1 MIAIR
6 RFRERMKWS
15 QKDLAEIL
23 QVGQSTLHNWESGK
37 RDPGTDLVRALFL
50 LGATVEELFG
60 IAYSPGTDKTRPNP
74 KAADPLATSAIA
86 KSILLRLT
94 ALEQGKAEFKIIAKN
109 YKAKK

>member
-6 RFRERMKWS
+6 RFRERMNWS

-37 RDPGTDLVRALFL
+37 RDPGTDFVRALFL

-60 IAYSPGTDKTRPNP
+60 IAYSPNADKTHPNS

-94 ALEQGKAEFKIIAKN
+94 ALEQGRADYQKNAKN
-109 YKAKK
+109 HIPKN